1 MVPMKTRVTV
11 AVLVASVLGAQVAH
25 AQAIQN
31 VVLRNSF
38 NPIGAGARG
47 LGMGGAFIAV
57 ADDGTASSFNPA
69 GLAQLRRTE
78 FAAVGFTDLL
88 DSTVRVPATGAEDAS
103 FESHVRHQRPD
114 FFGLALPFE
123 VGHHNLTVQ
132 VSYQRAVDLFG
143 QGRATV
149 QDTIDLAEIDPDLKG
164 TGDVIADIVPT
175 QSGGFHTVS
184 LSAGYQLT
192 SRLSVGTSLNYW
204 FARWSAQ
211 GENTFRLR
219 VHPPGAQRQTEVPLV
234 TTDFHQDQKVRGF
247 NFNAGFLLK
256 YPRLSLGGVVR
267 LPFSGD
273 YDLSEN
279 DSEVVFDQGKP
290 QAPRPIDFDVKTR
303 LRWPLSAGVGAALRP
318 LRGLTLAADFT
329 QSHWSRTSIDDV
341 PAGALLTP
349 EKRDVNGNPEDSFT
363 NRNFFDLLP
372 SSQTATGDT
381 SQWRAGGEYLV
392 TFIPKVVVPL
402 RGGIFRDRSPVS
414 ELGSSEGRRI
424 KGWTAGTGLN
434 FSHLVLDVA
443 FERRESEG
451 FVSLRL
457 RAGQPVNQATAPRE
471 TVREERFV
479 ASLVY
484 RFSDN
489 DPLKRALR
497 YLFVGPEEK
506 ENP

>member
-1 MVPMKTRVTV
+1 MKRRVTA
-11 AVLVASVLGAQVAH
+11 AVLVGCVLGAQAAH

-38 NPIGAGARG
+38 NPLGAGARG

-57 ADDGTASSFNPA
+57 ADDGTAASFNPA

-88 DSTVRVPATGAEDAS
+88 DSTVRVPSTGAEDTS

-114 FFGLALPFE
+114 FFGLAIPFE
-123 VGHHNLTVQ
+123 VGHHSLTVQ

-149 QDTIDLAEIDPDLKG
+149 QDTIALAELDPDLKG
-164 TGDVIADIVPT
+164 NGDVIADIVPN
-175 QSGGFHTVS
+175 QSGAFQTVS

-192 SRLSVGTSLNYW
+192 SRLSIGTSLNYW
-204 FARWSAQ
+204 IAGWRAQ
-211 GENTFRLR
+211 GENSFRLR
-219 VHPPGAQRQTEVPLV
+219 VRPPGGARSVDVPLL
-234 TTDFHQDQKVRGF
+234 TDDFHQDQKVRGF
-247 NFNAGFLLK
+247 NASAGFLLK

-267 LPFSGD
+267 LPFTGD
-273 YDLSEN
+273 YDLTEN
-279 DSEVVFDQGKP
+279 DSEVLFDQGKAQP
-290 QAPRPIDFDVKTR
+290 ARSIDFDVKTR
-303 LRWPLSAGVGAALRP
+303 LHWPLSAGLGAALRP
-318 LRGLTLAADFT
+318 VRGLTVAGDFT

-349 EKRDVNGNPEDSFT
+349 QKLDANGNPEDSFT
-363 NRNFFDLLP
+363 DRNFFDLLP
-372 SSQTATGDT
+372 SAQTATGDT
-381 SQWRAGGEYLV
+381 SQWRAGGEYLL
-392 TFIPKVVVPL
+392 TSIPRVVVPL

-414 ELGSSEGRRI
+414 DLGTNEGRRI
-424 KGWTAGTGLN
+424 RGWTAGTGLN
-434 FSHLVLDVA
+434 FAHVVLDVA
-443 FERRESEG
+443 FERRQSEG
-451 FVSLRL
+451 LVSLRL
-457 RAGQPVNQATAPRE
+457 RAGQPVNQTTAPRE
-471 TVREERFV
+471 TVREDRIV

-484 RFSDN
+484 RFADN